1 MEFMP
6 FCSTEICFTTL
17 EGLQAKLLG
26 LNAKHMTVIA
36 NDSAVK
42 RWNLQ
47 GLLKQLAENYD
58 LTWINHVSANPT
70 QWDLITALEQIETPP
85 DLVIALGGGSVIDLA
100 KGISA
105 LYDPKRGYS
114 YEEITHAIRNK
125 LYLKKDHFIKIIAVP
140 STAGTGSEV
149 TSWATIWDGDK
160 QSKYS
165 IDAPGLKPTLALIV
179 PELTLTASANLTLC
193 TGLDA
198 LSHAVE
204 AYWSK
209 HTNPLVQELAYRA
222 VELIL
227 GNLRTGIK
235 RPDDLAV
242 RELLCRGSVLAG
254 LAFSQTRTTACH
266 SLSYPL
272 TMLYDIP
279 HGLAAAMTLD
289 PVSRMNEGHY
299 PNDGRLMALFA
310 EYGGISGWINQVCLG
325 VVQPKLSA
333 FGITTQDLHKL
344 VERSFTGGRMDNNPV
359 DLSPEDVMG
368 ILKSVL

>member
-17 EGLQAKLLG
+17 KGLQTKLLS
-26 LNAKHMTVIA
+26 LNAKYLTVIA

-125 LYLKKDHFIKIIAVP
+125 LYLKKDHFIKIIAIP

-266 SLSYPL
+266 SISYPL

-299 PNDGRLMALFA
+299 PNDDRLMALFA
-310 EYGGISGWINQVCLG
+310 DYGGISGWINQVCTGIVHL
-325 VVQPKLSA
+325 KLST
-333 FGITTQDLHKL
+333 FGITTGYLHQIVK
-344 VERSFTGGRMDNNPV
+344 RAFTGERMDNNPV
-359 DLSPEDVMG
+359 ELTQDDVMA
-368 ILKSVL
+368 ILKTVL